1 MNLSEYI
8 PDWYCG
14 GKEMSGPTNRQDIVD
29 DLKNLPS
36 NFFNLLL
43 LYALSINTEG
53 LDNPKAMDDLK
64 NKIKDYLGFNWV
76 VDHYEPKSG
85 LNKEAR
91 IETQNLIDIFNTIIS
106 H

>member
-1 MNLSEYI
+1 M
-8 PDWYCG
+8 
-14 GKEMSGPTNRQDIVD
+14 TNRQDIVD

-36 NFFNLLL
+36 NFFNLVL
-43 LYALSINTEG
+43 LYTLSIDTSQ
-53 LDNPKAMDDLK
+53 LDNPKVMDDLK

-76 VDHYEPKSG
+76 VDHYEPKPE

-91 IETQNLIDIFNTIIS
+91 IETLDLISIYNSITS